1 MEKTFLIL
9 ADGTRFEGTGK
20 GFAIPTASD
29 LADLSPE
36 QAPCGEV
43 VFNTT
48 MGAYHE
54 ILTDASY
61 AGQII
66 VMTCPHI
73 GNYGSSPDWNETVCI
88 PPPCRALIVRD
99 LYTGPVPEG
108 RLSVEKVLEDWRLS
122 VLTSVDTRA
131 LTLHIREKGAMY
143 GVLVRLDD
151 ADPQAFSTVLAWLAA
166 VPPMEAR
173 DFVGAVGAKTTSTH
187 APAQSGGMRFALVD
201 YGEKQSIQNQL
212 LSRGVTVDIVPPR
225 TSAKELLHAEPSY
238 DAIFLSN
245 GPGDPAVLIH
255 ETDIVRSL
263 MGKIPVLGIC
273 LGHQLIGK
281 ALGGT
286 TSKMKFGHHGGNQP
300 VRETE
305 SGRVMVTCQNHG
317 YQVDAESL
325 PESTVITYV
334 NANDGTVEG
343 LKDEQKGVISV
354 QFHPEASPGP
364 WDARRL
370 FDDFIAFAH
379 AWKTRQGISH
389 GTRQDTSGKGGI
401 HHAGTN

>member
-1 MEKTFLIL
+1 MERTFLIL

-20 GFAIPTASD
+20 GFPIPSVSELVA
-29 LADLSPE
+29 LSPD

-61 AGQII
+61 AGQI
-66 VMTCPHI
+66 VAMTNPHI
-73 GNYGSSPDWNETVCI
+73 GNYGSSLSWNETVCE
-88 PPPCRALIVRD
+88 PPPCRALVVRD

-108 RLSVEKVLEDWRLS
+108 RLGLEEVLKEWGLC
-122 VLTSVDTRA
+122 VLTDVDTRA

-143 GVLVRLDD
+143 GVLARLDESD
-151 ADPQAFSTVLAWLAA
+151 ASALKKVLSWLSA
-166 VPPMEAR
+166 VPPMEER
-173 DFVGAVGAKTTSTH
+173 DFVGAVGAKTTSTYE
-187 APAQSGGMRFALVD
+187 PSQPGGMRFALVD

-212 LSRGVTVDIVPPR
+212 LKRGIAVDIVPPR
-225 TSAKELLHAEPSY
+225 TTARELLEAHPPY
-238 DAIFLSN
+238 DAVFLSN
-245 GPGDPAVLIH
+245 GPGDPAVLTQEVEVIR
-255 ETDIVRSL
+255 ELTGR
-263 MGKIPVLGIC
+263 IPVIGIC
-273 LGHQLIGK
+273 LGHQLIGM

-305 SGRVMVTCQNHG
+305 SGKVLVTCQNHG
-317 YQVDAESL
+317 YQVDAASL
-325 PESTVITYV
+325 PKSTVVTYL

-343 LKDEQKGVISV
+343 LRDDKKGVICV

-370 FDDFIAFAH
+370 FDDFIAFARD
-379 AWKTRQGISH
+379 WKTRQGSPAKE
-389 GTRQDTSGKGGI
+389 GTQ
-401 HHAGTN
+401 HAGTN